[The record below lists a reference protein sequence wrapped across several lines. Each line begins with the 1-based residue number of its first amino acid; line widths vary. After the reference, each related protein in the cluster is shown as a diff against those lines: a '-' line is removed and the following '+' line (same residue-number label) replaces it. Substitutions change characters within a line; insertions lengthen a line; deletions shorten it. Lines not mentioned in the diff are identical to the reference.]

1 MFSMISIH
9 KHSIL
14 LCFELY
20 QCHHDNEWI
29 NVNCLP
35 STILSCTF
43 LAISIKTWQPRG
55 LITHPLNH
63 SYSCWSNF
71 SPVSIALKNTVTFSY
86 TSVLLTLKNTIERS
100 EFLFP
105 TTSCFMNSDARC
117 GIQDFRYDALSSTM
131 SKCSSLLSLLL
142 FFYLASFLMNN
153 TRYLL
158 RNLNTRLYNVT

>member
-9 KHSIL
+9 KHSLL

-20 QCHHDNEWI
+20 QCHNDNEWP
-29 NVNCLP
+29 NVNSLP
-35 STILSCTF
+35 STILSCIF
-43 LAISIKTWQPRG
+43 PAISLKTWQSRR

-63 SYSCWSNF
+63 SYNF
-71 SPVSIALKNTVTFSY
+71 SPVSVALKNTVTFSY
-86 TSVLLTLKNTIERS
+86 TSVLLTLENTIERP

-105 TTSCFMNSDARC
+105 TTFCFMNSDARC
-117 GIQDFRYDALSSTM
+117 GIQEFRHDALSSTM

-142 FFYLASFLMNN
+142 FFYLAWFLMNN
-153 TRYLL
+153 TRCLS

>member
-1 MFSMISIH
+1 MFSMISVH
-9 KHSIL
+9 KHSLL

-20 QCHHDNEWI
+20 QCHHDKEWP

-35 STILSCTF
+35 STILSCIF
-43 LAISIKTWQPRG
+43 PAISIKTWQTRG

-63 SYSCWSNF
+63 SYSYWSNF
-71 SPVSIALKNTVTFSY
+71 SSVSIALKNTITFSY
-86 TSVLLTLKNTIERS
+86 TSVPLSLKNTIERS

-105 TTSCFMNSDARC
+105 TTFCFTNSDARC
-117 GIQDFRYDALSSTM
+117 GIQEFRYDALNSTM

-142 FFYLASFLMNN
+142 FFYPAWFLMNN
-153 TRYLL
+153 ARWLL